1 MRLSTR
7 GRYAVRAM
15 IDLALHTDQ
24 GPATREE
31 IAARQEIS
39 TDYLSHLLAKLVKAG
54 VVRSVKGPGGGYLLA
69 KSAAAITVGEII
81 RAVEEPLAPVSCVNA
96 EVAEVCP
103 RADGCV
109 AHLLWER
116 LRDKIAELLDSITLE
131 ELCSQAKELCS
142 QA

>member
-15 IDLALHTDQ
+15 IDLALHTEQ

-39 TDYLSHLLAKLVKAG
+39 ADYLSHLLAKLVKAG
-54 VVRSVKGPGGGYLLA
+54 LVNSVKGPGGGYLLA
-69 KSAAAITVGEII
+69 QNAAAITVGDIV

-96 EVAEVCP
+96 EVEEVCP
-103 RADGCV
+103 RANECV
-109 AHLLWER
+109 AHLFWEK
-116 LRDKIAELLDSITLE
+116 LRDKITELLDSVTLE
-131 ELCSQAKELCS
+131 ELCSQA
-142 QA
+142 